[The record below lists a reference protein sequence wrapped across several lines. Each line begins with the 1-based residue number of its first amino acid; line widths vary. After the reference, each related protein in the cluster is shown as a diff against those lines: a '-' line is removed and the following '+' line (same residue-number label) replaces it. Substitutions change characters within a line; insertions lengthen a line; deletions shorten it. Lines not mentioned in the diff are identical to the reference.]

1 VARRSVWLATGVV
14 AGAAS
19 SLYAERKLRRTLEAA
34 SARLQPDALVT
45 EVGRTARQAARST
58 GGRVR
63 DAVAAGRSEMQRR
76 EGEIWAGL
84 GTRGPGSDGGGARS
98 EVPAGEP
105 VTTASADDSAGVSV
119 TPAPEATVA
128 TATHAVRGRG
138 LRRGRRSPSHLG
150 K

>member
-1 VARRSVWLATGVV
+1 MARRSVWLLTGAV

-63 DAVAAGRSEMQRR
+63 EAVSTGRTAMHRR
-76 EGEIWAGL
+76 EEQIWADL
-84 GTRGPGSDGGGARS
+84 AAPGA
-98 EVPAGEP
+98 P
-105 VTTASADDSAGVSV
+105 V
-119 TPAPEATVA
+119 TPASGSGGSNPAVVHEPADAPMPAEVGTSRV
-128 TATHAVRGRG
+128 HASRVRGR
-138 LRRGRRSPSHLG
+138 RRTRRSPSHLG